1 MCSPCTWHMREKGPI
16 SSEDFI
22 GEKPQN
28 FNDLH
33 KHMENP
39 VISLFTQ
46 TGFLSWVFKGIFLL
60 IQDGFPV
67 TSSEH
72 PLLIRSKIR

>member
-1 MCSPCTWHMREKGPI
+1 MREKGPI

-22 GEKPQN
+22 GEKPQD

-33 KHMENP
+33 KHMENL

-46 TGFLSWVFKGIFLL
+46 PVFEIGECCFA
-60 IQDGFPV
+60 G
-67 TSSEH
+67 
-72 PLLIRSKIR
+72 